1 LLFASRFNIILSM
14 VPFSQVSKE
23 KTCKGRN
30 TQSSDDT
37 PAVKFQSCKRVLA
50 TQPPTDR
57 ETRSKKS
64 VAQPHENLTPPDGTQ
79 ATTDA
84 MGDGPDEG
92 ITQGITHS
100 GGHNQNT
107 TEGESFFIIYH
118 VVYCLACLVNAFLLR
133 AIFRWFY
140 PP

>member
-1 LLFASRFNIILSM
+1 MARLTDFHC
-14 VPFSQVSKE
+14 QH
-23 KTCKGRN
+23 

-37 PAVKFQSCKRVLA
+37 PAVKFQSRKRVSA
-50 TQPPTDR
+50 TEPPTDR

-64 VAQPHENLTPPDGTQ
+64 IAQPHANLTPPDGTQ
-79 ATTDA
+79 ATVDA
-84 MGDGPDEG
+84 TGDGPDEG
-92 ITQGITHS
+92 ITQGITHY

-107 TEGESFFIIYH
+107 TESESFFHYLPCC
-118 VVYCLACLVNAFLLR
+118 VLPCLVNAFLLR

>member
-1 LLFASRFNIILSM
+1 MA
-14 VPFSQVSKE
+14 FSQVSKE

-30 TQSSDDT
+30 TQSSYDT
-37 PAVKFQSCKRVLA
+37 PAVQFQSRKRVLA

-64 VAQPHENLTPPDGTQ
+64 VAQPHANLTPPDGTQ
-79 ATTDA
+79 ATVDA
-84 MGDGPDEG
+84 MGDGPDE
-92 ITQGITHS
+92 GITHS

-107 TEGESFFIIYH
+107 TEGESFFIICH
-118 VVYCLACLVNAFLLR
+118 VVYCLASLVNAFLLR